1 MSNEIIA
8 RKSKYDL
15 SAPAILKVP
24 STVYFILKK
33 EAIKQNIHWS
43 ELARDFLVAQIKQK
57 VVE

>member
-1 MSNEIIA
+1 MNESITT

-15 SAPAILKVP
+15 YDCAILKVP

-43 ELARDFLVAQIKQK
+43 ELARDYLVAMIKK
-57 VVE
+57 VSE